1 MSDATQREELRQQ
14 LVALMATHQ
23 RSIYGYIVSLLGS
36 RADADDVLQNT
47 CLVIWRKADDFHG
60 KGNFMTWACRI
71 AYFEVLAHR
80 KKARRGQHAG
90 FDQAMLEQIAAVGS
104 EMMSNAN
111 ERVELLRECMVELD
125 ESSVRLLEM
134 RYGQD
139 MSPRQIAEQ
148 PAEKKGPGAIRAALF
163 RIRRSLGECIRRK
176 MGVGNPPDEQ
186 PLTQ

>member
-1 MSDATQREELRQQ
+1 MNDAEQREELRQQ
-14 LVALMATHQ
+14 LVTLLATHQ

-47 CLVIWRKADDFHG
+47 CLVIWQKADDFHG
-60 KGNFMTWACRI
+60 QGNFMTWACRI

-80 KKARRGQHAG
+80 KKSRRGQHTG

-104 EMMSNAN
+104 EMMNAAN
-111 ERVELLRECMVELD
+111 EQVVLLRECMEELD
-125 ESSVRLLEM
+125 ESSARLLEL

-148 PAEKKGPGAIRAALF
+148 PAEKKSPGAIRTTLF
-163 RIRRSLGECIRRK
+163 RIRKSLSECISRK
-176 MGVGNPPDEQ
+176 MA
-186 PLTQ
+186 